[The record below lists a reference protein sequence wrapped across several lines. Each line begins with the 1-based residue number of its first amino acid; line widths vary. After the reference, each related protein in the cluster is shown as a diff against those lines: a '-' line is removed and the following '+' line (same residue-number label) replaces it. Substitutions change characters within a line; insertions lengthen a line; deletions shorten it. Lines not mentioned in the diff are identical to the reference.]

1 MTTQWEYEF
10 DPYGDNPL
18 NKIVDEPHTIT
29 PANGKNFNFFIPK
42 KGPFHR
48 RSVNVKDRKSGARLN
63 IGKDWYVGWRYDD
76 IILSGSVQ
84 PVYGAIVLNDPTKS
98 YDLLV
103 TYQTVGGPT
112 TLDDQE
118 IVKLLANTQRDP
130 RRALWTDVVGV
141 PDELPPIPHR
151 QSTGDLIGFD
161 SMVEVLYKI
170 ADAIAEGNV
179 KSMQALMEHVAD
191 HHNPHRITLADLGI
205 DELGNLIAA
214 TKEEAEGGTDNTHY
228 MTSLRVAQYSAANI
242 IPVINAHKN
251 DKTNPHGTTKA
262 QVGLGLVENYQ
273 VASSVEAEAG
283 VATNRYMTPAMTM
296 VLMQKNFVP
305 LLDAHISDKQNP
317 HGTTKSQ
324 VGLGSVDNFPT
335 ATSAEAGAVTATNRF
350 MTPYG
355 VGLAIA
361 SYAPTVMEYHTTD
374 YDNPHKVTK
383 NHVGLS
389 NVQNFGIATVQ
400 EAVAGTATDKYITP
414 YLLSQVLAING
425 GGGGGGG
432 DLGKHIADHD
442 NPHQVT
448 KNQVGLGSV
457 ANYSPA
463 TEVEMKTLVGDP
475 RYVTTTS
482 LRGWFDAGGGAS
494 DFINAKFIG
503 LDNVKNYGIADDNDI
518 RGATNTAY
526 ATPATVEKMI
536 GNSLIKTPMLTNE
549 VIDPA
554 TYTKVP
560 YAAMEVGD
568 SFGVDPRANGFSV
581 SYALGEIAGQTT
593 AYILTEFDL
602 KGTRTYTSTL
612 NNIKPAFQNGV
623 AFASFSDSD
632 GAEHVLGLVVTGNL
646 MYLANLAGGQI
657 DLLDN
662 GTAIAGLTNTATF
675 AITINSTAKTYSV
688 VVTIGSNKYT
698 VSGTAQSLQ
707 TLLGLDP
714 ADAGDASLGGYYGFA
729 VELDE
734 TGAATN
740 STRYSS
746 TYLPNSTDTFVY
758 NVNTRQKWSYDGT
771 KWVNGEIL
779 DANEAG
785 TIVTFK
791 PGYTYW
797 NPMTDELFLAVTPR
811 HTVAY
816 GMNSVI
822 DA

>member
-10 DPYGDNPL
+10 DPYGDNPNNL
-18 NKIVDEPHTIT
+18 IVDEPHTIT
-29 PANGKNFNFFIPK
+29 PANGKNFSFFIPK

-48 RSVNVKDRKSGARLN
+48 RSVIVKDRKSGARLN
-63 IGKDWYVGWRYDD
+63 IGTDWYVGWRYDD

-98 YDLLV
+98 YDVLV
-103 TYQTVGGPT
+103 TYRTVGGPT
-112 TLDDQE
+112 VLDDQE

-170 ADAIAEGNV
+170 ADSISEGNV

-191 HHNPHRITLADLGI
+191 HHNPHRITLSDLGI

-228 MTSLRVAQYSAANI
+228 MTSLRVAQYSAAKI
-242 IPVINAHKN
+242 IPVIDAHKN
-251 DKTNPHGTTKA
+251 DKGNPHGTTKA

-283 VATNRYMTPAMTM
+283 VATNRYMTPATTAI
-296 VLMQKNFVP
+296 LMQKNFVP

-317 HGTTKSQ
+317 HGTTKAQ
-324 VGLGSVDNFPT
+324 VGLGSVDNFAT

-383 NHVGLS
+383 NHVGLG

-400 EAVAGTATDKYITP
+400 EALAGTATDKYITP
-414 YLLSQVLAING
+414 YLLSQVIAIG

-432 DLGKHIADHD
+432 DLGAHIADHD
-442 NPHQVT
+442 NPHMVN

-457 ANYSPA
+457 ENYASA
-463 TEVEMKTLVGDP
+463 TAVEMKTLTGDP

-482 LRGWFDAGGGAS
+482 LKGWFDADGGAS
-494 DFINAKFIG
+494 QFINAAFIG
-503 LDNVKNYGIADDNDI
+503 LDRVKNYGIATDNDI
-518 RGATNTAY
+518 RAVSNTAY

-536 GNSLIKTPMLTNE
+536 GDSLIKTPMLTNE

-554 TYTKVP
+554 TYTGVP
-560 YAAMEVGD
+560 YAAVEVSS
-568 SFGVDPRANGFSV
+568 SFGVDPRKNGFSV
-581 SYALGEIAGQTT
+581 SYALGETTGQTT
-593 AYILTEFDL
+593 AYLLTDFDL
-602 KGTRTYTSTL
+602 TGARTYTGTL
-612 NNIKPAFQNGV
+612 NNIKPTFQNGV
-623 AFASFSDSD
+623 AFASFTDSS
-632 GAEHVLGLVVTGNL
+632 GTEYTLGIVLTANMV
-646 MYLANLAGGQI
+646 YLANLAGGQV
-657 DLLDN
+657 DLLDA
-662 GTAIAGLTNTATF
+662 GIATTGLTNTAVF
-675 AITINSTAKTYSV
+675 AITVNATTKSYSV
-688 VVTIGSNKYT
+688 VVTIGSTNYT
-698 VSGTAQSLQ
+698 VSGNAGTLQ

-714 ADAGDASLGGYYGFA
+714 ADVADTSMSGAYGFV

-734 TGAATN
+734 TAATTN

-758 NVNTRQKWSYDGT
+758 NVNSRTKWSYDGT
-771 KWVNGEIL
+771 KWVVGEIL
-779 DANEAG
+779 EPGDTA

-791 PGYTYW
+791 PGSTYW

-816 GMNSVI
+816 GMGTVV
-822 DA
+822 DV